1 MAVRP
6 TDCEWRQRAL
16 LPEQSSLLGS
26 TCHAADWLFAQS
38 RLDKKTKKGQKQKK
52 TFWEVHAMLPTGFSL
67 TLNLKLRLPL
77 EERPACIAL
86 SPRH

>member
-6 TDCEWRQRAL
+6 TDGEWRQRAL

-38 RLDKKTKKGQKQKK
+38 RQDKKTKKGEK
-52 TFWEVHAMLPTGFSL
+52 TKAKCWEVHAMTSTGFSL
-67 TLNLKLRLPL
+67 TPNLKLRLPS
-77 EERPACIAL
+77 EERSACIAL
-86 SPRH
+86 SLKH